1 MSGHAA
7 ASALI
12 GAGTIVSRATGVVR
26 SILLVSVIGSY
37 GSRAA
42 DAFTTA
48 NMLPTSIYE
57 IIAAGVVTG
66 IVVPQIVRSSAHS
79 DGGDR
84 FISKLLTLGTVVL
97 VAATLLAIIAAPL
110 LIALYAPLYTAQ
122 QQALALSFA
131 YWCLPQLLFYGLY
144 GLIGEVLNGRRVFGP
159 YSWVPTANNI
169 VSIVGFG
176 LILFLYGGPTTR
188 VSDWD
193 PAMVA
198 LLGATATLGIAIQ
211 AGLLAFF
218 WRRTRIRLRPDFRW
232 RGMGLRQL
240 SRLALWTLLT
250 VVASQLAGLVQSIVL
265 SAASGAAGY
274 TVLTYAW
281 LVFMLPHSIVTL
293 SVSTAYYTRLAELAA
308 EKRLDLV
315 GDNIQESIRVVSV
328 FAFGFMVAIAAASG
342 PVARVFTSDRLGA
355 ITLAWVL
362 CAFLVGLVPS
372 GILVILRRAFFSF
385 NDTRRPFYF
394 AVVQM
399 IIVAAGA
406 AISFAAASLGYVAV
420 AQLALL
426 VALSQSIATIAQ
438 LPVTLRLLR
447 RHLPDLRMTM
457 TWRALGRFAL
467 ASVGGLA
474 GGIVAFLLLGGAQGW
489 TLNGRIEGAVGG
501 GIVAIV
507 ALGCYLGGLALL
519 RSPEIGL
526 MATMIRRLQ
535 RRIPRGGGPRE

>member
-66 IVVPQIVRSSAHS
+66 IVVPQIVRSSVHS

-122 QQALALSFA
+122 QQSLALSFA

-144 GLIGEVLNGRRVFGP
+144 GLIGEVLNARRVFGP

-188 VSDWD
+188 VADWD

-315 GDNIQESIRVVSV
+315 AANIQESIRVVTV

-342 PVARVFTSDRLGA
+342 PVARVFTSDRVGA
-355 ITLAWVL
+355 VTLAWVL

-399 IIVAAGA
+399 VIVAAGA
-406 AISFAAASLGYVAV
+406 ALSFVAASLGYVAV

-447 RHLPDLRMTM
+447 RHLPDLRLTA

-474 GGIVAFLLLGGAQGW
+474 GGVGAFVLLGGAAGW
-489 TLNGRIEGAVGG
+489 TLNGRVEGAVGG
-501 GIVAIV
+501 GIVALV
-507 ALGCYLGGLALL
+507 ALGCYVGALALL
-519 RSPEIGL
+519 RAPEIGL
-526 MATMIRRLQ
+526 MAVMARRL
-535 RRIPRGGGPRE
+535 RLRLRTPRS

>member
-12 GAGTIVSRATGVVR
+12 GAGTIASRATGVLR
-26 SILLVSVIGSY
+26 SVMLVSVIGSY

-84 FISKLLTLGTVVL
+84 FISKLLTLGAVVL
-97 VAATLLAIIAAPL
+97 VAATLLAILAAPL
-110 LIALYAPLYTAQ
+110 LVALYAPLYTAQ

-144 GLIGEVLNGRRVFGP
+144 ALIGEVLNARRVFGP

-169 VSIVGFG
+169 VSIIGFA
-176 LILFLYGGPTTR
+176 ILLVVYGGPTTH
-188 VSDWD
+188 VAAWD
-193 PAMVA
+193 PTMVA
-198 LLGATATLGIAIQ
+198 LLGGTATLGIVLQ

-240 SRLALWTLLT
+240 SRLAMWTLLT

-274 TVLTYAW
+274 TVLIYAW

-308 EKRLDLV
+308 EHRLDLV
-315 GDNIQESIRVVSV
+315 GDNVRESIRVVSV
-328 FAFGFMVAIAAASG
+328 FAFGFMAAIAAASG
-342 PVARVFTSDRLGA
+342 PVARVFTSDRVGA
-355 ITLAWVL
+355 VTLALVL

-372 GILVILRRAFFSF
+372 GVLVILRRAFFSF

-394 AVVQM
+394 AMVQA
-399 IIVAAGA
+399 IVVAAGA
-406 AISFAAASLGYVAV
+406 GVSFLAASLGYLAV

-426 VALSQSIATIAQ
+426 VALSQSVATLVQ
-438 LPVTLRLLR
+438 LPFARRLLR
-447 RHLPDLRMTM
+447 RHLPDLSLAA
-457 TWRALGRFAL
+457 TWRSLGRFAL
-467 ASVGGLA
+467 ASVVGLA
-474 GGIVAFLLLGGAQGW
+474 GGIGAFLLLGGVEGW
-489 TLNGRIEGAVGG
+489 TMNGRIEGAVGG
-501 GIVAIV
+501 GVVGLV
-507 ALGCYLGGLALL
+507 ALGCYVGALALL

-526 MATMIRRLQ
+526 MAVMIRRLQ
-535 RRIPRGGGPRE
+535 GRMRQRSDRRG